1 MGVVVSLINQKGGV
15 GKTSTCHHVSGTL
28 AGAGKRILLVDND
41 PQASLTQGFFGPEAM
56 RATGFGESVRGV
68 LPPGFRGSA
77 RGGHPADGIERV
89 AIVPGSVRLTQ
100 FNQLPTDRWAESEY
114 GLREFL
120 AEVRSDYD
128 VILID
133 NPPNLHLCGWA
144 ALTASDGL
152 VVPLQA
158 EDYGAQ
164 GIVAVM
170 EAVAAVRE
178 RTNPA
183 LRLLGLLLT
192 MYDKRLGI
200 HVAYERHLREIYGPD
215 VFECDVSAGQGLH
228 GSGSGTPADVG
239 LQAAVSRGQGHSGGG
254 RGAFSPHRPDG
265 RVRNGKEHHEGWD
278 G

>member
-15 GKTSTCHHVSGTL
+15 GKTSTCHHVSGAL
-28 AGAGKRILLVDND
+28 AGSGRRVLLVDND

-56 RATGFGESVRGV
+56 RAAGFGQSVAALYDPDFSAVPEAVIRPTGV
-68 LPPGFRGSA
+68 A
-77 RGGHPADGIERV
+77 NV
-89 AIVPGSVRLTQ
+89 WIVPGSVRLTR
-100 FNQLPTDRWAESEY
+100 FNQLSTDRWADSEM
-114 GLREFL
+114 GVRDFL
-120 AEVRSDYD
+120 AEIKGDYD

-183 LRLLGLLLT
+183 LWLLGLLLT

-200 HVAYERHLREIYGPD
+200 HIAYERHLREIYGPD
-215 VFECDVSAGQGLH
+215 VFESTFPLA
-228 GSGSGTPADVG
+228 
-239 LQAAVSRGQGHSGGG
+239 
-254 RGAFSPHRPDG
+254 
-265 RVRNGKEHHEGWD
+265 K
-278 G
+278 

>member
-1 MGVVVSLINQKGGV
+1 MGVVVSLLNQKGGV
-15 GKTSTCHHVSGTL
+15 GKTSTCHHISGAL
-28 AGAGKRILLVDND
+28 AGSGRRILLVDND

-56 RATGFGESVRGV
+56 RAAARGESIAALYNPDFAAVPEAVIR
-68 LPPGFRGSA
+68 PT
-77 RGGHPADGIERV
+77 GIEGV
-89 AIVPGSVRLTQ
+89 AIVPGSVLLTQ

-114 GLREFL
+114 GIREFL
-120 AEVRSDYD
+120 SEVRDEYD
-128 VILID
+128 LVIID

-170 EAVAAVRE
+170 EAVAAARS
-178 RTNPA
+178 RTNAA
-183 LRLLGLLLT
+183 LRMLGLLLT

-215 VFECDVSAGQGLH
+215 VFETTFPLAKDFKEAVAARLPVSVYKPRSAAAKAILAVGEELLRRIGRMDDF
-228 GSGSGTPADVG
+228 GTERS
-239 LQAAVSRGQGHSGGG
+239 AA
-254 RGAFSPHRPDG
+254 
-265 RVRNGKEHHEGWD
+265 
-278 G
+278 